1 MSKANA
7 LDSLRALGNDPEL
20 LAVVLRNNDWNLAV
34 EDVGVP
40 DIVRDKITGSSP
52 HCVYSKLRNKS

>member
-1 MSKANA
+1 MQHHANDRSWPEA
-7 LDSLRALGNDPEL
+7 DPVPL
-20 LAVVLRNNDWNLAV
+20 NLKVRLAE

-40 DIVRDKITGSSP
+40 DIVRYKITGASP